1 MDESVIPQNCITSKD
16 KNIFVPGKQTLAL
29 MVTLA
34 AFPAIAE
41 DVTGNYQSYFQDESD
56 TNGTSVSSAN
66 NGKEQSSLRASSSP
80 VAAGQQPELTTS
92 PKPVTLSAQTENKK
106 AEVKKRPE
114 GDNPEDVSL
123 LRLRQE
129 DPPVHWNSIGRNME
143 VGGLH
148 GNIGSQIEIDDVR
161 WSNNKKNSGKFKLA
175 TIQAF
180 LRHDELPNW
189 YFGFWSAREDSYKGQ
204 FSNQDYQGTNTINEF
219 FVGHIFETWRGNI
232 GTEVMVGS
240 ETASKRWKNRF

>member
-16 KNIFVPGKQTLAL
+16 KNIFVPGKQMLAL

-56 TNGTSVSSAN
+56 TNGTSVSLAN
-66 NGKEQSSLRASSSP
+66 QGNEKSSLSASSSP
-80 VAAGQQPELTTS
+80 VAAGQKPELTTS
-92 PKPVTLSAQTENKK
+92 SKPVTLSAPMENKK
-106 AEVKKRPE
+106 TAVEKRPK

-143 VGGLH
+143 VGSLQEISGFTHIMQRDTIHRPAEVGLK
-148 GNIGSQIEIDDVR
+148 IRKCTPYIS
-161 WSNNKKNSGKFKLA
+161 LY
-175 TIQAF
+175 T
-180 LRHDELPNW
+180 
-189 YFGFWSAREDSYKGQ
+189 
-204 FSNQDYQGTNTINEF
+204 
-219 FVGHIFETWRGNI
+219 
-232 GTEVMVGS
+232 
-240 ETASKRWKNRF
+240 

>member
-1 MDESVIPQNCITSKD
+1 MDESVIPQNCITAKD

-66 NGKEQSSLRASSSP
+66 NGNEQSSLRASSSP
-80 VAAGQQPELTTS
+80 VAAGQKPEHTTS
-92 PKPVTLSAQTENKK
+92 SKPVTLSAQTENKK
-106 AEVKKRPE
+106 AEVKKRPK

-189 YFGFWSAREDSYKGQ
+189 YFGFWNAREDSYKGQ

-219 FVGHIFETWRGNI
+219 LWAIF
-232 GTEVMVGS
+232 
-240 ETASKRWKNRF
+240 SKPGEGISVRKLWSGPKRQRNAGKPV